1 MIVLIFNE
9 KTKEITREVEEKQIV
24 ENSSVELYLCSNK
37 IKKIGKKFI
46 RIVSVVMER
55 GSRERKFKKAHHIFK
70 IFNKRKKAGKKV
82 TRRKFPLTGNFL
94 NNVM

>member
-1 MIVLIFNE
+1 MRKQKKKHE
-9 KTKEITREVEEKQIV
+9 KPWK
-24 ENSSVELYLCSNK
+24 NK
-37 IKKIGKKFI
+37 LKKIRLSNYICIQTELRKLENFLI

-70 IFNKRKKAGKKV
+70 IFDERKKAGKEV
-82 TRRKFPLTGNFL
+82 TWGKFSLTGNFL